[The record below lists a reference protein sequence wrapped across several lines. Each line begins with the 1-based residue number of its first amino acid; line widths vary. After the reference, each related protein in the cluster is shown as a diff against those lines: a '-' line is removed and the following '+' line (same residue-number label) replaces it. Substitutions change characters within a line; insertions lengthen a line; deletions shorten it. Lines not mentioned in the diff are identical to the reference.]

1 MTDLYS
7 FLSLSN
13 ALLKAE
19 AAYDLVLSY
28 SVSRRGSNLFRED
41 DNGVNNWDCL
51 FCFMI
56 VNLHAAYSYKI
67 EAFDK

>member
-1 MTDLYS
+1 MMHD
-7 FLSLSN
+7 
-13 ALLKAE
+13 
-19 AAYDLVLSY
+19 DLVLSQ

-41 DNGVNNWDCL
+41 DNGANNSWDCL
-51 FCFMI
+51 FYLI

>member
-1 MTDLYS
+1 MH
-7 FLSLSN
+7 N
-13 ALLKAE
+13 
-19 AAYDLVLSY
+19 DLVLSQ

-41 DNGVNNWDCL
+41 ANGANNSWDCL
-51 FCFMI
+51 FYLI

>member
-1 MTDLYS
+1 MMH
-7 FLSLSN
+7 N
-13 ALLKAE
+13 
-19 AAYDLVLSY
+19 DLVLSQ

-41 DNGVNNWDCL
+41 DNGADNGLDCL